1 MDVPLWSECRQR
13 NVIRQRILIHHKKE
27 ITSALIWK
35 KRAAIWINLN
45 MYGDKIN
52 AVFASNH
59 HAIHSKCY
67 ERYLNDAVLTALS
80 AVYQILI
87 YPNINQ
93 FEQPVSRRHLICSDI
108 EIHQERCSAKSKSQR
123 SAVVMA
129 SWYDSDGKVNLHTTA
144 SYIFGI
150 VQYFL
155 KHAYRTDVSDEPSVK
170 YTDHLFANV
179 MRLSLLRETPPPP
192 GAKLGI

>member
-1 MDVPLWSECRQR
+1 
-13 NVIRQRILIHHKKE
+13 
-27 ITSALIWK
+27 
-35 KRAAIWINLN
+35 

-59 HAIHSKCY
+59 HAILSKCY
-67 ERYLNDAVLTALS
+67 ERYLNDTVLTALS
-80 AVYQILI
+80 AVYHIL

-108 EIHQERCSAKSKSQR
+108 EIHQEGFSAKSKSQR
-123 SAVVMA
+123 SAA

-144 SYIFGI
+144 SYTFGI

-155 KHAYRTDVSDEPSVK
+155 KHAYRIDVSDEPSMK

-179 MRLSLLRETPPPP
+179 T
-192 GAKLGI
+192 